1 MNNMRRLIDIL
12 LSTLALVLLSPLL
25 LAVAITVA
33 IDSRGNPFYPSWRC
47 GLAGKQFRMWK
58 FRSMI
63 PNADRIG
70 PAITARQDP
79 RITKLGRLLRVTKI
93 DELPQF
99 INVLTGDMTL
109 VGPRPEAPG
118 IVALYTPAQRR
129 VLDVKPGL
137 TGRNQLAGEESETI
151 PLHAEPEHYYV
162 TQLMHKKLH
171 SDLQYLEA
179 RTPWSDTRVVF
190 DTVSFIFR
198 AWVRK

>member
-1 MNNMRRLIDIL
+1 MRRLIDIL
-12 LSTLALVLLSPLL
+12 VSIVALALLSPLL

-33 IDSRGNPFYPSWRC
+33 IDSPGNPFYASWRC

-63 PNADRIG
+63 PNADRMG

-79 RITKLGRLLRVTKI
+79 RITKLGRLLRVSKI

-99 INVLTGDMTL
+99 INVFLGDMTL

-118 IVALYTPAQRR
+118 IVALYTSEQRR

-137 TGRNQLAGEESETI
+137 TGRGQLLGEESERI

-162 TQLMHKKLH
+162 TQLMHKKVH
-171 SDLQYLEA
+171 SDLQYLQT
-179 RTPWSDTRVVF
+179 RTTWSDTRIVL